1 MMPTA
6 VISPPLSPVFQF
18 SPKSP
23 SSASGRRSQS
33 GPPPICNS
41 ATAYREKSRVSMP
54 PKMPSSSLYEILG
67 IQSGATSQEIKSAYR
82 KLARTCHPD
91 VAAIDRKDNSADEFM
106 RIHAA
111 YTTLSDPERRVVYD
125 RKQLFRRMRPLTT
138 AGLSGYSG
146 RSWETD
152 QCW

>member
-1 MMPTA
+1 
-6 VISPPLSPVFQF
+6 
-18 SPKSP
+18 
-23 SSASGRRSQS
+23 
-33 GPPPICNS
+33 
-41 ATAYREKSRVSMP
+41 MP
-54 PKMPSSSLYEILG
+54 PKMSSSTSLYEILG
-67 IQSGATSQEIKSAYR
+67 IPHGATSQEIKSAYR